1 MKKNKNQMIVL
12 CCLVAVVL
20 GLGVFKVMGNKPD
33 TAPPEKPAVAVEAGT
48 QAKTQ
53 GSAQR
58 KTQEAPV
65 AVEGVGVR
73 AVEVGQ
79 KPAAASRDPFTPQV
93 IAESARGSSG
103 SSGSRSLVAQASRL
117 PLPMI
122 TPLPTQPINFGGLG
136 PSPQQSAETD
146 PVSALRLTGVV
157 EGSCNIAIIRGE
169 GGARY
174 ILREGQS
181 IDGKFV
187 VQSISRNGVRL
198 RFGGKTYV
206 LRLGSPPSRKS
217 A

>member
-33 TAPPEKPAVAVEAGT
+33 TAAPEKQAVAVEDGTQVKTEEST
-48 QAKTQ
+48 QAK
-53 GSAQR
+53 AQ
-58 KTQEAPV
+58 KAPE
-65 AVEGVGVR
+65 AVEATG

-93 IAESARGSSG
+93 ILESARGSGRSG
-103 SSGSRSLVAQASRL
+103 SPPLVAQASRL
-117 PLPMI
+117 PLPMV

-136 PSPQQSAETD
+136 PSPQQPAEPD

-157 EGSCNIAIIRGE
+157 EGSCNVAIIRGE

-174 ILREGQS
+174 IVREGQS

-206 LRLGSPPSRKS
+206 LRLGSTSSRK
-217 A
+217 